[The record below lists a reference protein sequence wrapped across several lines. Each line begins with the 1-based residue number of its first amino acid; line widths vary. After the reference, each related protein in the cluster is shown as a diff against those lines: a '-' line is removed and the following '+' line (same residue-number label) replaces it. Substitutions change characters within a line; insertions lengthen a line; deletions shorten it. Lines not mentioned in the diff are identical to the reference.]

1 MPELSPLPP
10 VARAVLAILAAWAG
24 PYALR
29 RWFPG
34 TWRWVE
40 SIGPQDANA
49 ARVFLSLPSALAG
62 ALVTAITAGSTDPWR
77 DVWMAALMPVAPLLH
92 HILKA
97 APVPYEGPV
106 RDADWR
112 MANDV
117 AAKQAAWEKAK
128 LQAKVATAV
137 ETEAWLA
144 PKVAE
149 PDPKEAP
156 AP

>member
-1 MPELSPLPP
+1 MLQHAATAPHVRQRGSETSP
-10 VARAVLAILAAWAG
+10 VV
-24 PYALR
+24 
-29 RWFPG
+29 
-34 TWRWVE
+34 T
-40 SIGPQDANA
+40 
-49 ARVFLSLPSALAG
+49 FL
-62 ALVTAITAGSTDPWR
+62 
-77 DVWMAALMPVAPLLH
+77 VAPSRLDE
-92 HILKA
+92 
-97 APVPYEGPV
+97 PVPYEGPV